1 MRQWTHEE
9 RLRQAELIRN
19 WQPWK
24 RSTGAKTP
32 EGKARSSQNAYK
44 HGISNVKKKLSWLLN
59 DQKNIIDALSQF
71 KSEKYSKVS

>member
-1 MRQWTHEE
+1 MRPWTPKE

-32 EGKARSSQNAYK
+32 EGKARSSQNAFK
-44 HGISNVKKKLSWLLN
+44 HGMSTLQKEISQLLRDYKK
-59 DQKNIIDALSQF
+59 AL
-71 KSEKYSKVS
+71 KMINE